1 MLQLTHNVATLGDFA
16 AIAVGFVIAA
26 VLEAESPSLR
36 TAREREP
43 AEGLAEAAAT
53 EAAIGQLG
61 DFKFHVIFAGVTTI
75 FLSLFTAALVINLS
89 DYSEAIR
96 IGLGLSVFVHVTGT
110 SKVIRQ
116 AIRAK
121 ELTLFSFSMILMGAI
136 FSIAGLIGVA
146 GLVPGEQGLILYMSI
161 LWTLGIAAIAF
172 FSMLALRRQ
181 ISG

>member
-1 MLQLTHNVATLGDFA
+1 M
-16 AIAVGFVIAA
+16 
-26 VLEAESPSLR
+26 
-36 TAREREP
+36 
-43 AEGLAEAAAT
+43 
-53 EAAIGQLG
+53 
-61 DFKFHVIFAGVTTI
+61 
-75 FLSLFTAALVINLS
+75 
-89 DYSEAIR
+89 
-96 IGLGLSVFVHVTGT
+96 
-110 SKVIRQ
+110 IRQ